1 MALARTRDSR
11 FLTEVQLIK
20 GNEHNYVLG
29 FYYRIMGRY
38 EEAIKRFE
46 RAIDDGR
53 WEENSKR
60 EIVLIHNIQEN
71 FSEALSLARESYRKY
86 PSNAITVQAYFE
98 VLLNMPRDSANL
110 TELRA
115 TMETIKK
122 ISGEKAEEVRRCM
135 EVRYKFNIEHA
146 TDEAVAAA
154 NEAITRF
161 EKSPYPVLAKLEIGL
176 ATRNIHIIESALQ
189 LLKERG
195 FSDENARVQ
204 IKKAQL
210 ILLAIRGFKEQALS
224 KLDSELG
231 FLHPMAKERLR
242 QRILGA

>member
-1 MALARTRDSR
+1 MSLARTRDSR
-11 FLTEVQLIK
+11 FLSEVQSIR

-38 EEAIKRFE
+38 DEAIKRFE
-46 RAIDDGR
+46 KAIDEGR

-71 FSEALSLARESYRKY
+71 FAEALALARESYRKY

-98 VLLNMPRDSANL
+98 VLLNLPRDQATL

-115 TMETIKK
+115 TMETIRK

-135 EVRYKFNIEHA
+135 DVRYKFNIEHSI
-146 TDEAVAAA
+146 DEAIAAA
-154 NEAITRF
+154 DEAIRRF

-176 ATRNIHIIESALQ
+176 STRNVNIVESALR

-195 FSDENARVQ
+195 LSDENARVQ
-204 IKKAQL
+204 VKKAQL
-210 ILLAIRGFKEQALS
+210 LLLAIQGSKDLALS
-224 KLDSELG
+224 QLDSELG
-231 FLHPMAKERLR
+231 FLHSMAKERLR
-242 QRILGA
+242 QRILNI